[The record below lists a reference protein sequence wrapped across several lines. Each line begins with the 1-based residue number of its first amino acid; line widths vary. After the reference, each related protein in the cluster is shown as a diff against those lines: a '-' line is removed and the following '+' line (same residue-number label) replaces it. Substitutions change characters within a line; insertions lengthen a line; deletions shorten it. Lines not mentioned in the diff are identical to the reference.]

1 MSGWSEACAALGVL
15 ATVSLSAVEPTPVEA
30 WFAVDYATGYADGAT
45 VADWSASNGTWS
57 LGASDGS
64 CSFVRGDEPYVAL
77 NAVTNGYLDFTP
89 TVPAETNVPEVVT
102 FRSEMRPYS
111 SRVALPDLSVSGA
124 RGAVLAAN
132 RPPRGFVF
140 FGWTKSGWEELA
152 GVEVR
157 EDEMQEVC
165 VEIDTSVQPPVVS
178 YRVDGARL
186 VSATNAAVTC
196 FEAGAPAAKGG
207 AVVSV
212 GGSGRLGTFSATRES
227 AARTAA
233 VVKGDGTSD
242 YFATLSEACAAAQT
256 TGGEVMLLRRTTLSD
271 PSEAGEPFRLA
282 PRLLDAARPPVRFA
296 ASWPAGAEVR
306 VNLSEGVWMDAPFA
320 EPAGRVANLHV
331 HGAAGKVY
339 RLTPDVGADMVRL
352 SVEDV
357 RLDTGAF
364 TGWVTIPEKGRLFAA
379 GLKDD
384 LLGSGRTLFVQGN
397 GQLTLCGTNEITGG
411 LHFESGSL
419 RLCTPEA
426 KPQGGV
432 TRESYHVP
440 GLMCLL
446 K

>member
-1 MSGWSEACAALGVL
+1 MSEWSETLTALGTLV
-15 ATVSLSAVEPTPVEA
+15 AVSLGAVEPTPEEA
-30 WFAVDYATGYADGAT
+30 WFAVDYATGYADGSP
-45 VADWSASNGTWS
+45 VADWSALDGTWR
-57 LGASDGS
+57 LGAADGS
-64 CSFVRGDEPYVAL
+64 CSFVRGDEPYVVL
-77 NAVTNGYLDFTP
+77 NAVTNGYLDFVP
-89 TVPAETNVPEVVT
+89 TVPPETNVPEVIT

-111 SRVALPDLSVSGA
+111 SWVALPDLSVSGA

-196 FEAGAPAAKGG
+196 FEAGVPAAKGS

-227 AARTAA
+227 SARTAA
-233 VVKGDGTSD
+233 VVKNDGSYD
-242 YFATLSEACAAAQT
+242 YFPSLSEAFAAVET

-271 PSEAGEPFRLA
+271 SVGLGEVRIA
-282 PRLLDAARPPVRFA
+282 SRLLETSRPPLCFA
-296 ASWPAGAEVR
+296 GTWPMGVELR
-306 VNLSEGVWMDAPFA
+306 VALPSGTWMDARLA
-320 EPAGRVANLHV
+320 EPAKCVANLHV
-331 HGAAGKVY
+331 HGAVGKVY
-339 RLTPDVGADMVRL
+339 RLMPDVATDVVHL

-357 RLDTGAF
+357 PVDAGAF
-364 TGWVTIPEKGRLFAA
+364 TGWLTIPEKGRLFAA
-379 GLKDD
+379 GLLDD
-384 LLGSGRTLFVQGN
+384 LLGSNHTLFVQGN
-397 GQLTLCGTNEITGG
+397 GLLTLCGTNEITGG

-419 RLCTPEA
+419 RLCMPEA

>member
-256 TGGEVMLLRRTTLSD
+256 GGR
-271 PSEAGEPFRLA
+271 G
-282 PRLLDAARPPVRFA
+282 DAFA
-296 ASWPAGAEVR
+296 ADDALRSVR
-306 VNLSEGVWMDAPFA
+306 G
-320 EPAGRVANLHV
+320 
-331 HGAAGKVY
+331 
-339 RLTPDVGADMVRL
+339 
-352 SVEDV
+352 
-357 RLDTGAF
+357 
-364 TGWVTIPEKGRLFAA
+364 
-379 GLKDD
+379 
-384 LLGSGRTLFVQGN
+384 GRTVPTCSAPVGCRAASC
-397 GQLTLCGTNEITGG
+397 TLCGVLASWRRGARQSVGRGVDGRTVRRAGG
-411 LHFESGSL
+411 A
-419 RLCTPEA
+419 R
-426 KPQGGV
+426 
-432 TRESYHVP
+432 RESARP
-440 GLMCLL
+440 WRGGKGLSVDARCGGGHGSPLRGGCPPRHGGIHGMGDDSGEGASFRRGAQG
-446 K
+446 